1 MGQHFP
7 NLAKQTV
14 LANQPQA
21 NDPIHSPEIN
31 LVDDNVT
38 HGSILGHG
46 SEVWIG
52 GDSTACFLVF
62 PPVGPR
68 AFVSSIGESWE

>member
-46 SEVWIG
+46 SEV
-52 GDSTACFLVF
+52 
-62 PPVGPR
+62 
-68 AFVSSIGESWE
+68 